1 MRLLL
6 TVTNNFAFKD
16 RQQKARTILIMQ
28 TDSETIKSSNSASKN
43 TKGITI
49 FLFQIYTPY
58 CVSHKRCENEN
69 KKSSVTVRVLN
80 LHRLVPV

>member
-49 FLFQIYTPY
+49 FLFQI
-58 CVSHKRCENEN
+58 VSVIKG
-69 KKSSVTVRVLN
+69 VRMKIRKVVL
-80 LHRLVPV
+80 LFGC

>member
-16 RQQKARTILIMQ
+16 TDFQQKARTILIML
-28 TDSETIKSSNSASKN
+28 TDSETIKSSNASSKN

-49 FLFQIYTPY
+49 FLSQIYT
-58 CVSHKRCENEN
+58 HIA
-69 KKSSVTVRVLN
+69 SVIKGLT
-80 LHRLVPV
+80 